1 MWQDFYVLPVTSPW
15 AHSYALYGHTHSM
28 VGVYV
33 CVSASQVCAM
43 NNDDVMGLVL
53 TICHKKAAMRQL
65 LAPINTLTETMMIKI

>member
-1 MWQDFYVLPVTSPW
+1 M
-15 AHSYALYGHTHSM
+15 
-28 VGVYV
+28 